1 MIFAVFCRINS
12 VRVVYDRR
20 EVKIVKKK
28 NWKKLMVAALTA
40 GIIAGNSQT
49 VFATSDNLM
58 DSVLSEE
65 TDSDEIT
72 SEETTED
79 YAEDISYSYLRGTN
93 LNFGSLKIQKIASNE
108 ISIYGLTQCHK
119 KCSKIYLYIYLERKV
134 NGSYGTYKYWK
145 FTGDN
150 ATYLEK
156 ELDVA
161 VPSGT
166 YYRVRGYHAA
176 SNGGLKESTSTL
188 TSGIMVK

>member
-1 MIFAVFCRINS
+1 MNI
-12 VRVVYDRR
+12 
-20 EVKIVKKK
+20 
-28 NWKKLMVAALTA
+28 WKKIL
-40 GIIAGNSQT
+40 GIGLAVGLSVGMSIAPVYADTISI
-49 VFATSDNLM
+49 L
-58 DSVLSEE
+58 
-65 TDSDEIT
+65 DEIT
-72 SEETTED
+72 DEETTED

-93 LNFGSLKIQKIASNE
+93 LNFGSLKIQRIASNE

-134 NGSYGTYKYWK
+134 NGNYGTYKYWK

-150 ATYLEK
+150 ATHLEK

-166 YYRVRGYHAA
+166 YYRIRGYHAA

-188 TSGIMVK
+188 TQGIMVK

>member
-79 YAEDISYSYLRGTN
+79 YAEDISYS
-93 LNFGSLKIQKIASNE
+93 
-108 ISIYGLTQCHK
+108 
-119 KCSKIYLYIYLERKV
+119 
-134 NGSYGTYKYWK
+134 
-145 FTGDN
+145 
-150 ATYLEK
+150 
-156 ELDVA
+156 
-161 VPSGT
+161 
-166 YYRVRGYHAA
+166 
-176 SNGGLKESTSTL
+176 
-188 TSGIMVK
+188 